1 MELKKEL
8 KLIHVIAIATGAMV
22 SSGIFILP
30 GLAFARTG
38 PSVFISYFLA
48 GILALSGALSIS
60 EMATAMPKAGG
71 DYFFINRSL
80 GPLVGSVSG
89 ILSWSAL
96 SLKSAFAIIGM
107 SELLYLFFGFNVIIS
122 SILLCLFFIIM
133 NVWGVKEA
141 GRFQVILFV
150 FLITIMIG
158 FIFTGF
164 LEMNVSRL
172 KPLFSNGLN
181 TMFTTAGF
189 VFISFGGLL
198 KAASISEEVANPKKN
213 IPRGLIYSTLLVIVL
228 YTFILI
234 VTMGIMNPDD
244 LMNSLT
250 PIASAAGNIWG
261 NTGFFII
268 TTASVLAFVTTAN
281 AGIMAASRYPLAL
294 SRDSLIPSF
303 LSKVDKRTK
312 TPVISILVTGLI
324 VILSFFLRLDVLVKV
339 ASTVVILNYI
349 LSNFSIIILRES
361 KLENYRPSFKAP
373 LYPWLQLLSII
384 AFILL
389 LIDMG
394 IKIILVSIA
403 AVLIGVLVYFLYGK
417 NHSAGDSALLNIVKR
432 VANRDMKYTNL
443 DKELKEILISR
454 DNICLDFF
462 DELIDRA
469 EVMDIENTIDSEKLF
484 DLISESISSKYPIPQ
499 KELRGLL
506 SDREAESSTVI
517 NHFVAIPHI
526 ILPGENIFDLFII
539 RNRAGINFPDGQKV
553 HAVFALTGTM
563 DNRNTH
569 LKSLAAIAQII
580 QNDSFEPQW
589 LNAVNPENIKDV
601 LHLARRNRF
610 SK

>member
-8 KLIHVIAIATGAMV
+8 KLIHVIAIATGAMI

-234 VTMGIMNPDD
+234 VTVGIMNPDD

-250 PIASAAGNIWG
+250 PIASAAANIWG

-268 TTASVLAFVTTAN
+268 TTASVLAFITTAN

-539 RNRAGINFPDGQKV
+539 RNRAGIIFPDGQKV

>member
-8 KLIHVIAIATGAMV
+8 KLIHIVAIATGAMI

-122 SILLCLFFIIM
+122 SILLCLFFMIL

-141 GRFQVILFV
+141 GKFQVMLFI
-150 FLITIMIG
+150 FLVTIMMG

-164 LEMNVSRL
+164 LEMNISRL

-181 TMFTTAGF
+181 AMFTTAGF

-198 KAASISEEVANPKKN
+198 KAASISEEVTNPKKN
-213 IPRGLIYSTLLVIVL
+213 IPRGLIYSTLLVIIL

-234 VTMGIMNPDD
+234 VTVGIMNPSD
-244 LMNSLT
+244 LVNSLT
-250 PIASAAGNIWG
+250 PVASAAGNIWDD
-261 NTGFFII
+261 TGFFII
-268 TTASVLAFVTTAN
+268 TTASVLAFITTAN

-294 SRDSLIPSF
+294 SRDNLIPSF

-324 VILSFFLRLDVLVKV
+324 VILSFFLRLDILVKV

-349 LSNFSIIILRES
+349 LSNFSIMILRES
-361 KLENYRPSFKAP
+361 KLENYRPSFRAP

-384 AFILL
+384 AFVLL

-469 EVMDIENTIDSEKLF
+469 EVMDIDNPIDSEKLF
-484 DLISESISSKYPIPQ
+484 DLISESISYKYPIPQ

-539 RNRAGINFPDGQKV
+539 RNRTGIRFPDGQNV

-610 SK
+610 KE

>member
-8 KLIHVIAIATGAMV
+8 RLIDVIAIATGAMI

-48 GILALSGALSIS
+48 GLLALSGALSIS

-80 GPLVGSVSG
+80 GSLVGSVSG
-89 ILSWSAL
+89 ILSWFAL
-96 SLKSAFAIIGM
+96 SLKSAFAIIGI
-107 SELLYLFFGFNVIIS
+107 SELLFVFFSFNVTIS
-122 SILLCLFFIIM
+122 SIVLCIVFILLNI
-133 NVWGVKEA
+133 WGVKEA
-141 GRFQVILFV
+141 GRFQVILFI
-150 FLITIMIG
+150 FLIVIMSG
-158 FIFTGF
+158 FVLTGF
-164 LEMNVSRL
+164 LEMDISRL
-172 KPLFSNGLN
+172 RPLFTDGINAML
-181 TMFTTAGF
+181 TTAGF

-198 KAASISEEVANPKKN
+198 KAASVSEEVNNPKKN
-213 IPRGLIYSTLLVIVL
+213 IPRGLIISTLIVIIL
-228 YTFILI
+228 YAFILI
-234 VTMGIMNPDD
+234 VTVGIMNPGN
-244 LMNSLT
+244 LSGALT
-250 PIASAAGNIWG
+250 PIADAARSIWG
-261 NTGFFII
+261 NKGFFII
-268 TTASVLAFVTTAN
+268 TLASVLAFVTTAN

-294 SRDSLIPSF
+294 SRDNLIPSF
-303 LSKVDKRTK
+303 LSKVNSKTK
-312 TPVISILVTGLI
+312 TPIISISVTGAI
-324 VILSFFLRLDVLVKV
+324 VALSLMLRLDVLVKV

-361 KLENYRPSFKAP
+361 KLENYRPSFRAP
-373 LYPWLQLLSII
+373 FYPWIQFISIA
-384 AFILL
+384 AFVLL

-394 IKIILVSIA
+394 IKIILLSIA
-403 AVLIGVLVYFLYGK
+403 AIAIGIIIYFLYGK
-417 NHSAGDSALLNIVKR
+417 HHSTGDSALLNIVKR
-432 VANRDMKYTNL
+432 VANRDLKYTDL
-443 DKELKEILISR
+443 DKELKEILICR

-462 DELIDRA
+462 DELIDRSA
-469 EVMDIENTIDSEKLF
+469 VIDMDEPADSKELF
-484 DLISESISSKYPIPQ
+484 GVIAQSISFKYNISKNTVI
-499 KELRGLL
+499 KSL
-506 SDREAESSTVI
+506 SGRESQSSTVI

-539 RNRAGINFPDGQKV
+539 RNRNGIVFPDGQIV

-580 QNDSFEPQW
+580 QNDSFETQW

-610 SK
+610 RE